1 MMLRLML
8 SSLDIHMA
16 TPLSTRLLDLARQ
29 NDSKAQ
35 YLYGKIRYLGRGVDK
50 NLGDALNWL
59 YRAAARGSMK
69 VAYLIMKIYQVEHV
83 DPIELEK
90 AAESEQRLEEVTY
103 PDKPNLVAEQST
115 REGQARLC
123 RILVNDAMTM
133 FTRKQ
138 FDDAAPLLL
147 QAAKYGHKQAQALI
161 ANMYAEGLGVR
172 RDSNE
177 ALYWSESA
185 KSDKPL
191 L

>member
-1 MMLRLML
+1 MLQLML

-69 VAYLIMKIYQVEHV
+69 TAYLIMKINQIEHV

-90 AAESEQRLEEVTY
+90 AA
-103 PDKPNLVAEQST
+103 D
-115 REGQARLC
+115 
-123 RILVNDAMTM
+123 
-133 FTRKQ
+133 
-138 FDDAAPLLL
+138 
-147 QAAKYGHKQAQALI
+147 
-161 ANMYAEGLGVR
+161 
-172 RDSNE
+172 
-177 ALYWSESA
+177 
-185 KSDKPL
+185 
-191 L
+191 

>member
-1 MMLRLML
+1 ML

-69 VAYLIMKIYQVEHV
+69 TAYLIMKIYQVEHV

-103 PDKPNLVAEQST
+103 PDKPNLVRRAIYPRRSGPVMPDPRQ
-115 REGQARLC
+115 RC
-123 RILVNDAMTM
+123 V
-133 FTRKQ
+133 
-138 FDDAAPLLL
+138 DDVHP
-147 QAAKYGHKQAQALI
+147 
-161 ANMYAEGLGVR
+161 
-172 RDSNE
+172 
-177 ALYWSESA
+177 
-185 KSDKPL
+185 
-191 L
+191 